1 MSAECTG
8 WVYRHSPA
16 KGATL
21 LVHLAAADSA
31 NDQHGYELWMRQ
43 HWLAA
48 KARVSRRAVTEA
60 LAWLCEHGLLQL
72 LESGAAKGS
81 ANRYRFLMPELPALW
96 DPQGVHQ
103 LRTPPAPAASQGAQT
118 VLGGAGSPCSH
129 NPSANPTTE
138 PNQQPR
144 ADAAALAAGFDRF
157 WHAYPRATA
166 KGDARKAWPAAV
178 RAAGGIEAIVA
189 GAERYAADPNRD
201 DRFTKHPATWLRAEC
216 WADPP
221 LPPRAA
227 GPNPAKVRA
236 IDTNREAAG
245 GRLEL

>member
-1 MSAECTG
+1 MSFDTLVWARNARTG
-8 WVYRHSPA
+8 SVGRKA
-16 KGATL
+16 VL
-21 LVHLAAADSA
+21 LVLAEYADEADSCYPSQATIAAATEQSVRTVRGQLADLAAA
-31 NDQHGYELWMRQ
+31 
-43 HWLAA
+43 
-48 KARVSRRAVTEA
+48 
-60 LAWLCEHGLLQL
+60 GLLRREARHKADGGRTSDRYYL
-72 LESGAAKGS
+72 LREA
-81 ANRYRFLMPELPALW
+81 
-96 DPQGVHQ
+96 D
-103 LRTPPAPAASQGAQT
+103 PPADVAGAPRQPTTPAP
-118 VLGGAGSPCSH
+118 GSPLPVPPGSLLPPNSH
-129 NPSANPTTE
+129 DEQPAEQPT
-138 PNQQPR
+138 PR
-144 ADAAALAAGFDRF
+144 GDAAALAAGFDRF

-166 KGDARKAWPAAV
+166 KGQARAAWPTAV
-178 RAAGGIEAIVA
+178 RAAGGIEVIVA